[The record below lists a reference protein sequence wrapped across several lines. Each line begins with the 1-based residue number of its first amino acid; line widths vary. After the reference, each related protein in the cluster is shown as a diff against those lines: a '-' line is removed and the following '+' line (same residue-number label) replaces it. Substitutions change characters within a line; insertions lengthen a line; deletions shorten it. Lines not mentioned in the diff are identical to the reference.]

1 MFKFVKK
8 ESPEQNVSREYIDS
22 VEKKYNIEFPN
33 ILRTYYMNY
42 NMCESEEVTLVMHN
56 LEFCVEFVLPLKYG
70 TCSVESLLDLYR
82 GDDHIP
88 QHLVPFA
95 CDVDGDY
102 YYWDINTG
110 RVYYLTMGNID
121 NPIPIARSVDEF
133 FELLNIYCD

>member
-1 MFKFVKK
+1 MFKFVEK
-8 ESPEQNVSREYIDS
+8 ENPELNVSQEYVNS
-22 VEKKYNIEFPN
+22 VENKYNIKFPDV
-33 ILRTYYMNY
+33 LRTYYTDY
-42 NMCESEEVTLVMHN
+42 NMCEAKEVTFVMHKLN
-56 LEFCVEFVLPLKYG
+56 FCVEFILPLKYG
-70 TCSVESLLDLYR
+70 DCSVESYLELYR
-82 GDDHIP
+82 GDERIP

-95 CDVDGDY
+95 YDVDGDN